1 MAASMTGRGTSLK
14 AHHLVGAH
22 LKARQIDVEHLLC
35 RRVAGQHADQSRGN
49 RLVRR
54 CRRGLHL
61 EEHRAGS
68 TGRDATGVAVQQ
80 LAEACGAKCDSE
92 IGFGIVKFVWSGA
105 ALPCRDLFE
114 QPLAQDR

>member
-1 MAASMTGRGTSLK
+1 MSNTCSADALRGST
-14 AHHLVGAH
+14 
-22 LKARQIDVEHLLC
+22 QIRAEW
-35 RRVAGQHADQSRGN
+35 N
-49 RLVRR
+49 RLVCR
-54 CRRGLHL
+54 CRRSLHL
-61 EEHRAGS
+61 KEHRAGS